1 MAGYRELLR
10 DPAQRRLLLA
20 YLPSEFADWL
30 DYIAI
35 MAMIAFVWRLGTFE
49 LALTAVAFTLPYITA
64 GPLLA
69 ALVDRSD
76 IKQVMLVTNIG
87 RAMATF
93 AMAAAPNVGVL
104 LLLVL
109 ARATLDSA
117 YNPARQAAIQAITP
131 APLLAAANGLQQGVT
146 QSSKILGP
154 ALGGLLLAVMPA
166 QSVFVVN
173 GALSTVTVLLLL
185 RLTVPARTTAP
196 KRETLASQFTAGI
209 AEFLRNRKLLV
220 VLVFAAAANFSF
232 FLYDT
237 QLALLTAHFGFDAT
251 TFGLS
256 VAASGGGGLIG
267 AALAGLM
274 RPRRPLLFMVVP
286 ALVSAAVTI
295 ALAVVAIAG
304 VRLAL
309 PLYLVSIGFMGGTTV
324 FMMVPYQT
332 TIQTEAPPDRIA
344 RVSAAGEAVMIAA
357 LMSAPFLGSAIANA
371 FGVPAAVLAGGVLV
385 GLVGTGGLLWL
396 FLRDRNPA

>member
-1 MAGYRELLR
+1 VAGYRALLK
-10 DPAQRRLLLA
+10 DSAQRRLLLA

-30 DYIAI
+30 DYVAI
-35 MAMIAFVWRLGTFE
+35 VAMIAFVWKHGALE
-49 LALTAVAFTLPYITA
+49 LALLAVAFTLPYVTA

-76 IKQVMLVTNIG
+76 IKQVMLVTNVG
-87 RAMATF
+87 RAIATF
-93 AMAAAPNVGVL
+93 AMAAAPNVGIL
-104 LLLVL
+104 LLLVFV
-109 ARATLDSA
+109 RATLDSA

-131 APLLAAANGLQQGVT
+131 QPLLAAANGLQQGVT

-154 ALGGLLLAVMPA
+154 ALGGLLLSAMPA
-166 QSVFVVN
+166 QQVFIVN
-173 GALSTVTVLLLL
+173 GALSSLTVALIL
-185 RLTVPARTTAP
+185 RLMIPRRTTLPAR
-196 KRETLASQFTAGI
+196 ESLASRFTAGI
-209 AEFLRNRKLLV
+209 AEFARNRKLLV

-237 QLALLTAHFGFDAT
+237 QLALLTAIFGFDAT
-251 TFGLS
+251 VFGVS
-256 VAASGGGGLIG
+256 VAASGAGGLLG

-274 RPRRPLLFMVVP
+274 RPRRPLLLMVTA
-286 ALVSAAVTI
+286 ALVSCAVTI
-295 ALAVVAIAG
+295 ALAIAAIAG
-304 VRLAL
+304 AGVHLFV
-309 PLYLVSIGFMGGTTV
+309 YLGAMAFMGGSTV

-357 LMSAPFLGSAIANA
+357 LMSAPFLGSLIAA
-371 FGVPAAVLAGGVLV
+371 TLGVPAAVLTGGTLV
-385 GLVGTGGLLWL
+385 GLVGIGGLLWV